1 MDQLLKDFVADRFDR
16 VHSAT
21 PCLDYPAWIQIRDQ
35 SRRPSA
41 TLGFRDASEGP
52 LFLEAYLDQPIE
64 ALVSAAL
71 DKDIDRSEI
80 VEIGCLAAIPSRS
93 LIELW
98 CETAETLRESH
109 RVAVATLT
117 RPLRSMFARVGI
129 PFVELHM
136 ADPARLADAESWGR
150 YYQLDPVICCGEIA
164 QGAALLERFTARSRA
179 Q

>member
-41 TLGFRDASEGP
+41 TLGLRDASKGP

-64 ALVSAAL
+64 VLVAAAL
-71 DKDIDRSEI
+71 DMDIDRTEI
-80 VEIGCLAAIPSRS
+80 VEIGCLAATPSRS

-98 CETAETLRESH
+98 CETAETLRETH

-129 PFVELHM
+129 PLVELHV
-136 ADPARLADAESWGR
+136 ADPGRLANADSWGR

>member
-1 MDQLLKDFVADRFDR
+1 MDQLLKDFVVDRFDR
-16 VHSAT
+16 MHSAT
-21 PCLDYPAWIQIRDQ
+21 PCLDYPAWIQVRGETQ
-35 SRRPSA
+35 RPSA
-41 TLGFRDASEGP
+41 TLGIRGAAEGR
-52 LFLEAYLDQPIE
+52 LFLETYLDQPIE

-71 DKDIDRSEI
+71 DKDIARSEI
-80 VEIGCLAAIPSRS
+80 VEIGCLAATPSRS

-98 CETAETLRESH
+98 CETAETLRASH

-129 PFVELHM
+129 PLVELHS
-136 ADPARLADAESWGR
+136 ADPARLANADSWGR

-164 QGAALLERFTARSRA
+164 DGAALLAKFATRSRV